1 MEELFLLKPSAIPH
15 FVHLNRKPLAKG
27 GGMRRISV
35 VANNEVVPLFSGSPM
50 RDSRFSPWNGLVVET
65 HSVGAI
71 EVPEHQHPTLCLHLQ
86 TKGQVEMQWSCDGKE
101 DKQTMSA
108 GSLILLKPGA
118 KDTLKLSRPSYRTI
132 VSIEEPLL
140 SRAST
145 ELEMRGELSFQNRW
159 IFEDKQLRL
168 LLMEI
173 EREME
178 ENWIMGPLYG
188 DLLGM
193 SLSLALVKKYGH
205 VALPRQHAQGGLSRA
220 RLLRVLDYIN
230 DNSHRDVRLS
240 ELAEVA
246 ETSRFHFARL
256 FRECMG
262 VPPHQYLMQQR
273 IEKAK
278 LLLRTPRHNVNRVAA
293 ATGFTN
299 ASHFAKA
306 FRRIVGVSP
315 SDWKAGV

>member
-1 MEELFLLKPSAIPH
+1 
-15 FVHLNRKPLAKG
+15 
-27 GGMRRISV
+27 MRRISV
-35 VANNEVVPLFSGSPM
+35 VTNNEVVPLFSGRPT
-50 RDSRFSPWNGLVVET
+50 RDSRFSPWKGLVVET

-86 TKGQVEMQWSCDGKE
+86 TSDQVEMQWLCDGKE
-101 DKQTMSA
+101 DRRTMRA

-118 KDTLKLSRPSYRTI
+118 KDTLKLSRPSRRTL

-140 SRAST
+140 SRASR
-145 ELEMRGELSFQNRW
+145 ELDMRGELSFQNRW
-159 IFEDKQLRL
+159 VFEDKQLRL

-178 ENWIMGPLYG
+178 DDWAMGPLYG
-188 DLLGM
+188 DHLGM
-193 SLSLALVKKYGH
+193 SLSLALIKKYGQ
-205 VALPRQHAQGGLSRA
+205 VALPRDLAQGGLPRA

-240 ELAEVA
+240 DLAEVA

-278 LLLRTPRHNVNRVAA
+278 LLLRAPRHNVNEVAS

-299 ASHFAKA
+299 ASHFAKT

-315 SDWKAGV
+315 TGWKAGA

>member
-1 MEELFLLKPSAIPH
+1 
-15 FVHLNRKPLAKG
+15 
-27 GGMRRISV
+27 MRRISV
-35 VANNEVVPLFSGSPM
+35 VANNEVVPLFSGRPM
-50 RDSRFSPWNGLVVET
+50 RDSRFSPWKGLLVET
-65 HSVGAI
+65 HSVGAV

-86 TKGQVEMQWSCDGKE
+86 TSGQVEMQWACDGKE
-101 DKQTMSA
+101 GKQTMSA

-118 KDTLKLSRPSYRTI
+118 KDTLKLSRPSRRTL

-140 SRAST
+140 SRASR

-159 IFEDKQLRL
+159 IFEDKQLQL

-173 EREME
+173 EREMDDD
-178 ENWIMGPLYG
+178 WSMGPLYG

-193 SLSLALVKKYGH
+193 SLSLALIKKYGQ
-205 VALPRQHAQGGLSRA
+205 VALPRDLAQGGLPRV
-220 RLLRVLDYIN
+220 RLLRVLDYIH
-230 DNSHRDVRLS
+230 DNSHREVRLS

-278 LLLRTPRHNVNRVAA
+278 LLLRASRHSVHEVAS
-293 ATGFTN
+293 ATGFAN
-299 ASHFAKA
+299 ASHFTKA

-315 SDWKAGV
+315 TGWKAGV

>member
-1 MEELFLLKPSAIPH
+1 MH
-15 FVHLNRKPLAKG
+15 
-27 GGMRRISV
+27 RISV
-35 VANNEVVPLFSGSPM
+35 VTNNEVVPLFSGRPM
-50 RDSRFSPWNGLVVET
+50 RDSRFSPWKGLLVET

-71 EVPEHQHPTLCLHLQ
+71 EVPEHQHPTLCLQLQ
-86 TKGQVEMQWSCDGKE
+86 TSGQVELQWSCDGKE
-101 DKQTMSA
+101 DRQTMSA
-108 GSLILLKPGA
+108 GSLILLKPGTR
-118 KDTLKLSRPSYRTI
+118 DTLKLNRPSRRTI

-140 SRAST
+140 SRASR

-159 IFEDKQLRL
+159 VFEDKQLRF

-178 ENWIMGPLYG
+178 DDWSMGPIYG
-188 DLLGM
+188 DHLGM
-193 SLSLALVKKYGH
+193 ALSLALIKKYGH
-205 VALPRQHAQGGLSRA
+205 VALPRDLVQGGLPRA

-240 ELAEVA
+240 DLAEVA

-278 LLLRTPRHNVNRVAA
+278 LLLRAPRHNVHEIAS

-299 ASHFAKA
+299 ASHFAKT

-315 SDWKAGV
+315 TGWKAGI

>member
-1 MEELFLLKPSAIPH
+1 
-15 FVHLNRKPLAKG
+15 
-27 GGMRRISV
+27 MRRISV
-35 VANNEVVPLFSGSPM
+35 VANNVLVPLFSGRPT
-50 RDSRFSPWNGLVVET
+50 RDSRFSPWKGLVVET
-65 HSVGAI
+65 HSIGAI
-71 EVPEHQHPTLCLHLQ
+71 EVPEHQHPTLCLQLQ
-86 TKGQVEMQWSCDGKE
+86 TSGQVEMQWSCDGKE
-101 DKQTMSA
+101 GKQTMST

-118 KDTLKLSRPSYRTI
+118 KDTLKLSRPSRRTL

-140 SRAST
+140 SRASR
-145 ELEMRGELSFQNRW
+145 ELEMEGDLSFQNRW
-159 IFEDKQLRL
+159 VFEDKQLRL

-178 ENWIMGPLYG
+178 DDWSMGPLYG
-188 DLLGM
+188 DHLGM
-193 SLSLALVKKYGH
+193 SLSLALIKKYGQ
-205 VALPRQHAQGGLSRA
+205 VALPRDLAQGGIPRV
-220 RLLRVLDYIN
+220 RLLRVLDYIH

-256 FRECMG
+256 FREGMG
-262 VPPHQYLMQQR
+262 VPPHQYLTQQR

-278 LLLRTPRHNVNRVAA
+278 LLLRASRHNVNEVAS

-299 ASHFAKA
+299 ASHFAKT

-315 SDWKAGV
+315 TGWKAGA